1 MLRQLLTFIAV
12 LTGFAA
18 TAAPVEAHRGGA
30 ETRVEAAFEIVV
42 TADRRQQLTAQ
53 VRLPESAHFATADDS
68 APVFTAPHGAGVR
81 IGIDLARE

>member
-18 TAAPVEAHRGGA
+18 TAAPAEAHRAGA

-42 TADRRQQLTAQ
+42 TADRRQQLTEQ
-53 VRLPESAHFATADDS
+53 VRKPESAHFASADVN
-68 APVFTAPHGAGVR
+68 APVFAAPHDAGVR
-81 IGIDLARE
+81 IGIDRSRE